1 MTSNLK
7 WWRNNIVV
15 LSSDCSSLLLVSRTD
30 AAERKISY
38 TVLFIYAFEYCKHPE
53 LVRKRVNHCT
63 LKKSSKKSDKVE
75 RNGIDNGLLD
85 IPEVVSK

>member
-7 WWRNNIVV
+7 WRRNNIVV

-38 TVLFIYAFEYCKHPE
+38 TVLFIYAFQYCKHPE
-53 LVRKRVNHCT
+53 FVRKRVSHCT
-63 LKKSSKKSDKVE
+63 LKKSEKVE
-75 RNGIDNGLLD
+75 RNGLDNGLLD
-85 IPEVVSK
+85 IPKVVSKY